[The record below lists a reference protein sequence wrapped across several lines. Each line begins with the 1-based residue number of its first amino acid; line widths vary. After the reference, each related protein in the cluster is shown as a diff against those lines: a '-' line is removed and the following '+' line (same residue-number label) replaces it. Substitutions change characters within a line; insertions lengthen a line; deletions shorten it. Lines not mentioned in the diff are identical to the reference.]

1 MTSGFCPDVFF
12 YALDIPTLL
21 GHTAKNCF
29 LGGLVVEKH
38 ILILATTN
46 DFLLKFEGE
55 NIALL
60 QEMGYQ
66 VHYGANL
73 REPAYLS
80 DGERIRAKGVALHH
94 LDIARSPYLLGE
106 NRRALEQVLELVKQR
121 NICAIHCHTPVGGLV
136 GRLAGRMSPLHPVV
150 VYTAHGFHFY
160 RGAPLYNRMA
170 FYPVE
175 WNLARYTDL
184 LVTINQEDSRA
195 ARRLPLKRGGEVFRL
210 PGVGLDRRR
219 FSPLPPGER
228 QALRESLGLA
238 PDDLFLLS
246 LGELNLNKNHQ
257 VVLAALSLLQKTP
270 QGLAGVRYGICGEGF
285 ARPRLE
291 REIRERGL
299 SQVVTLYGYQRDV
312 IPFLGCADATV
323 FPSRREGLGMAGLE
337 SLAMGVPVIAADNR
351 GTREYMAFGKNGLI
365 YPWDDP
371 AGFARGIALLRGM
384 DPARRGALSRR
395 CAASAAPFDREHAR
409 AAMKE
414 VYQEMDRKV
423 RERYG
428 KITQSRRIDGVL

>member
-106 NRRALEQVLELVKQR
+106 NRRALEQVLELVKQW

-136 GRLAGRMSPLHPVV
+136 GRLA
-150 VYTAHGFHFY
+150 
-160 RGAPLYNRMA
+160 
-170 FYPVE
+170 
-175 WNLARYTDL
+175 
-184 LVTINQEDSRA
+184 
-195 ARRLPLKRGGEVFRL
+195 
-210 PGVGLDRRR
+210 
-219 FSPLPPGER
+219 
-228 QALRESLGLA
+228 
-238 PDDLFLLS
+238 
-246 LGELNLNKNHQ
+246 
-257 VVLAALSLLQKTP
+257 
-270 QGLAGVRYGICGEGF
+270 
-285 ARPRLE
+285 
-291 REIRERGL
+291 
-299 SQVVTLYGYQRDV
+299 
-312 IPFLGCADATV
+312 
-323 FPSRREGLGMAGLE
+323 
-337 SLAMGVPVIAADNR
+337 
-351 GTREYMAFGKNGLI
+351 
-365 YPWDDP
+365 
-371 AGFARGIALLRGM
+371 
-384 DPARRGALSRR
+384 
-395 CAASAAPFDREHAR
+395 
-409 AAMKE
+409 
-414 VYQEMDRKV
+414 
-423 RERYG
+423 
-428 KITQSRRIDGVL
+428 

>member
-106 NRRALEQVLELVKQR
+106 NRRALEQVLELVKQWKV
-121 NICAIHCHTPVGGLV
+121 CAIHCHTPVGGLV

-184 LVTINQEDSRA
+184 LVTINQEDYRA
-195 ARRLPLKRGGEVFRL
+195 ARRLPLKRGGKVFRL
-210 PGVGLDRRR
+210 PGVGLDRQR
-219 FSPLPPGER
+219 FSPLPTGER

-257 VVLAALSLLQKTP
+257 VVLAGPFPAAKDTP
-270 QGLAGVRYGICGEGF
+270 GPCRGAVRHLRGGLCQAPAGAGDPGAGPVPGGHPVRLPAGCDPLFGLCRRHGVPLPAGGAGHGRAGVFGHGGAGDRRGQPGHPGVHGLWEKRADLPLGRPCRVCPGHCLAAGDGPGPEGRFVPPVCGLRGPL
-285 ARPRLE
+285 RP
-291 REIRERGL
+291 
-299 SQVVTLYGYQRDV
+299 
-312 IPFLGCADATV
+312 
-323 FPSRREGLGMAGLE
+323 
-337 SLAMGVPVIAADNR
+337 
-351 GTREYMAFGKNGLI
+351 GTRPGCHERSLPGDGSESE
-365 YPWDDP
+365 
-371 AGFARGIALLRGM
+371 
-384 DPARRGALSRR
+384 GALWQNHPKS
-395 CAASAAPFDREHAR
+395 P
-409 AAMKE
+409 
-414 VYQEMDRKV
+414 Y
-423 RERYG
+423 
-428 KITQSRRIDGVL
+428 